1 MSKTKTESKFKLK
14 NYISYIMVIAV
25 LGVSVILQLTGNL
38 QRSASTLLVQ
48 IAYSIILAVS
58 LNLVVGF
65 LGELSLGH
73 AGFMCVGAYLG
84 GYIAIQLSD
93 VIGSKLLV
101 LIISMLAG
109 GVIAAIF
116 GLIVGLPALR
126 LKGDYLAIVTLAF
139 GEIVRTIFKN
149 LDVFGKAMG
158 LRTNTIKYDT
168 RNDTS
173 LYIVAFVVVLIVLF
187 MINNLI
193 RSKHGRA
200 ITAIRD
206 NEIAAKAMGINVT
219 FYKLFV
225 FVFSA
230 FFAGVA
236 GVIYAHYIT
245 PVQYSVFSY
254 NYSIEILVMVVLGG
268 MASINGSIVSA
279 ALITI
284 INFELQSKLSG
295 DLAALKYLIYA
306 LILICLVIFNNAPA
320 FTRIKEKL
328 APRFI
333 MARIADKK
341 RKPEDISDDKGEW
354 SNVPTKISMDEILS
368 VRRLS
373 AHNRNFLPK
382 RRRAPRQEPGADK
395 PQGHRENIPEHP
407 SVQQHERD
415 KKRPRR
421 SAQPA
426 RVQVRYL
433 LEHLPPPEAL
443 QDGEGDARQG
453 KGDTPHLR
461 SL

>member
-48 IAYSIILAVS
+48 TAYSIILAVS

-245 PVQYSVFSY
+245 P
-254 NYSIEILVMVVLGG
+254 
-268 MASINGSIVSA
+268 
-279 ALITI
+279 
-284 INFELQSKLSG
+284 
-295 DLAALKYLIYA
+295 
-306 LILICLVIFNNAPA
+306 CLLYTSPS
-320 FTRIKEKL
+320 
-328 APRFI
+328 PR
-333 MARIADKK
+333 D
-341 RKPEDISDDKGEW
+341 
-354 SNVPTKISMDEILS
+354 
-368 VRRLS
+368 
-373 AHNRNFLPK
+373 
-382 RRRAPRQEPGADK
+382 
-395 PQGHRENIPEHP
+395 
-407 SVQQHERD
+407 
-415 KKRPRR
+415 
-421 SAQPA
+421 
-426 RVQVRYL
+426 
-433 LEHLPPPEAL
+433 
-443 QDGEGDARQG
+443 
-453 KGDTPHLR
+453 
-461 SL
+461 

>member
-1 MSKTKTESKFKLK
+1 MSKTKTASKFKLK

-84 GYIAIQLSD
+84 GYIAIQLSN

-368 VRRLS
+368 VDMQQGKE
-373 AHNRNFLPK
+373 FVP
-382 RRRAPRQEPGADK
+382 DK
-395 PQGHRENIPEHP
+395 PQKGG
-407 SVQQHERD
+407 
-415 KKRPRR
+415 KKN
-421 SAQPA
+421 
-426 RVQVRYL
+426 
-433 LEHLPPPEAL
+433 
-443 QDGEGDARQG
+443 G
-453 KGDTPHLR
+453 
-461 SL
+461 

>member
-1 MSKTKTESKFKLK
+1 
-14 NYISYIMVIAV
+14 
-25 LGVSVILQLTGNL
+25 
-38 QRSASTLLVQ
+38 
-48 IAYSIILAVS
+48 
-58 LNLVVGF
+58 
-65 LGELSLGH
+65 
-73 AGFMCVGAYLG
+73 MC
-84 GYIAIQLSD
+84 IRDS
-93 VIGSKLLV
+93 
-101 LIISMLAG
+101 IISMLAG

-368 VRRLS
+368 VDMQQGKE
-373 AHNRNFLPK
+373 FVP
-382 RRRAPRQEPGADK
+382 DK
-395 PQGHRENIPEHP
+395 PQKGG
-407 SVQQHERD
+407 
-415 KKRPRR
+415 KKN
-421 SAQPA
+421 
-426 RVQVRYL
+426 
-433 LEHLPPPEAL
+433 
-443 QDGEGDARQG
+443 G
-453 KGDTPHLR
+453 
-461 SL
+461 